1 MGAAGQRPVVYG
13 AAYSAYVRIVRL
25 ALHEKGV
32 EYDLEEVDV
41 FAQGGPPAEHLRRHP
56 FGKIPAF
63 AHQGFTLYESAAI
76 ARYIDEAFPGPPLL
90 PEGPQLRARA
100 AQIIGILDAYAYR
113 TWVWDIYVERKDR
126 AQGAV
131 PPDEAKIAAAV
142 PRAAQCLDA
151 IADLMAVPTFFLSEM
166 PSLADLHA
174 APMIDYLRRAPEG
187 VALLRARPRWM
198 AWWDQMASRPSLKQA
213 GLAV

>member
-1 MGAAGQRPVVYG
+1 MGAAAQCPVVYG
-13 AAYSAYVRIVRL
+13 AAYSVYVRIVRL

-32 EYDLEEVDV
+32 SYDLEEVDI
-41 FAQGGPPAEHLRRHP
+41 FADGGPPAAHLRRHP

-63 AHQGFTLYESAAI
+63 AHQGFTLYETAAI

-100 AQIIGILDAYAYR
+100 AQIVGILDAYAYR
-113 TWVWDIYVERKDR
+113 TLVWDIYVERKDR
-126 AQGAV
+126 AEDAD

-151 IADLMAVPTFFLSEM
+151 IADLMDAPTYFLSDA
-166 PSLADLHA
+166 PCLADLHA

-187 VALLRARPRWM
+187 AALLHARPRWM